1 MTKLVKNLSS
11 ITALLGVV
19 LSGSVLAAN
28 SFQEVA
34 EANSASIRAHEI
46 VEAPAK
52 RAPALTANSFQEVL
66 EETRASIWGQ
76 EIVEAPAKRAP
87 VLTANSFQEVIE
99 ETRASIWGQEMIGA
113 NEAIAVDDR
122 KVDTNL

>member
-1 MTKLVKNLSS
+1 MTKYTS
-11 ITALLGVV
+11 IAALLGVV
-19 LSGSVLAAN
+19 LSAPVLAAN

-52 RAPALTANSFQEVL
+52 RAPALTANSFQEVA
-66 EETRASIWGQ
+66 EANSASLWAHA
-76 EIVEAPAKRAP
+76 IVEAPAKRAP
-87 VLTANSFQEVIE
+87 ALTANSFQEVIE

-122 KVDTNL
+122 KVDINL

>member
-1 MTKLVKNLSS
+1 MTKYTS
-11 ITALLGVV
+11 IAALLGVV
-19 LSGSVLAAN
+19 LSAPVLAAN

-34 EANSASIRAHEI
+34 EANS
-46 VEAPAK
+46 
-52 RAPALTANSFQEVL
+52 
-66 EETRASIWGQ
+66 ASIWGQ

-87 VLTANSFQEVIE
+87 VLTANSFQEVLE
-99 ETRASIWGQEMIGA
+99 KTRASIWGQEMIGA

>member
-19 LSGSVLAAN
+19 LSAPVLA
-28 SFQEVA
+28 
-34 EANSASIRAHEI
+34 
-46 VEAPAK
+46 
-52 RAPALTANSFQEVL
+52 ANSFQEVL
-66 EETRASIWGQ
+66 EETRASIRAQ

>member
-1 MTKLVKNLSS
+1 MTKYTS
-11 ITALLGVV
+11 IAALLGVV
-19 LSGSVLAAN
+19 LSGSVFAAN

-34 EANSASIRAHEI
+34 EANSASIWAHTI

-66 EETRASIWGQ
+66 E
-76 EIVEAPAKRAP
+76 K
-87 VLTANSFQEVIE
+87 
-99 ETRASIWGQEMIGA
+99 TRASIWGQEMIGA